1 MLPSVAFCELQTLRE
16 ELGPTRSLERQSRV
30 RRENV
35 LQLGEE
41 RVQEGSQCALN
52 AAEQLGPG
60 TVRAHITEGA
70 QQWLVGLCQE

>member
-1 MLPSVAFCELQTLRE
+1 M
-16 ELGPTRSLERQSRV
+16 
-30 RRENV
+30 